1 MPVLTSGVAVR
12 DILSNMALDDTPK
25 ELVAGPFAAFRY
37 SSYRLFWI
45 GNAFSNIGIWALM
58 AGRLWLMHQLT
69 DSPLMLGLVTFS
81 GLGPILLLSMW
92 GGVVADRVNRM
103 RLVVTTRALF
113 AFTALLTGVLAATDI
128 IEPWHLL
135 AISLA
140 NGVLLSFDIPCRQAI
155 VPNLVPR
162 QHLMNAVVLQ
172 SLLMSGSTV
181 IGPFLFAPLVRTL
194 GIEGVFFFVGAMY
207 VGTVVMFALVDPQ
220 PHIGDRK
227 RTMPWNDLAEGF
239 AYIRGS
245 TTIISLV
252 ALGIL
257 AGIFG
262 SSFGTLLPV
271 FADTVLQGG
280 VETYGNL
287 LLASGI
293 GGLSGTLLLILFGR
307 LKDSALLQVVTGL
320 TYGAGLL
327 LFAQIT
333 YLPAS
338 LSFILVVGAA
348 STAFG
353 TINNTLLQSIVDDEF
368 RGRVMSIHQLGWG
381 SSAIGGL
388 LMGSLAQAVSAPF
401 ALSVSGVAIA
411 LGATSLTVLAMK
423 GRGTHRFEGPA
434 SS

>member
-1 MPVLTSGVAVR
+1 MYESEGRSGYTIGMPLEKSPTDNAG
-12 DILSNMALDDTPK
+12 
-25 ELVAGPFAAFRY
+25 GPFVAFRY
-37 SSYRLFWI
+37 TSYRLFWI

-69 DSPLMLGLVTFS
+69 DSPLMLGLVTFA

-103 RLVVTTRALF
+103 GLVVTTRALF
-113 AFTALLTGVLAATDI
+113 AFTALLTGVLVATDI
-128 IEPWHLL
+128 IEPWQLI

-155 VPNLVPR
+155 IPNLVPR

-181 IGPFLFAPLVRTL
+181 IGPFLFAPLVKVL

-227 RTMPWNDLAEGF
+227 RTMPWSDLAEGF
-239 AYIRGS
+239 GYIRGS

-262 SSFGTLLPV
+262 SSFSTLLPI
-271 FADTVLQGG
+271 FADTVLRGG
-280 VETYGNL
+280 VDTYGNL
-287 LLASGI
+287 LLASGV
-293 GGLSGTLLLILFGR
+293 GGLSGTLLLIWFGR
-307 LKDSALLQVVTGL
+307 LKDSALLQVATGL
-320 TYGAGLL
+320 TFGLGLL
-327 LFAQIT
+327 LFSQIT
-333 YLPAS
+333 YLPVS
-338 LSFILVVGAA
+338 LLAILIVGAA

-353 TINNTLLQSIVDDEF
+353 TVNNTLLQSIVDDEF

-388 LMGSLAQAVSAPF
+388 LMGSLAQAFNAPF
-401 ALSVSGVAIA
+401 ALSLSGAAVA
-411 LGATSLTVLAMK
+411 LGATALTLSAMK
-423 GRGTHRFEGPA
+423 GRGARRTEEAVEG
-434 SS
+434 

>member
-1 MPVLTSGVAVR
+1 MARNDPSQEPVGG
-12 DILSNMALDDTPK
+12 P
-25 ELVAGPFAAFRY
+25 LVAFRY
-37 SSYRLFWI
+37 ASYRLFWI

-69 DSPLMLGLVTFS
+69 DSPLMLGLVTFA

-103 RLVVTTRALF
+103 RLVVSTRALF

-128 IEPWHLL
+128 IEPWQLI

-155 VPNLVPR
+155 IPNLVPR

-181 IGPFLFAPLVRTL
+181 IGPFLFAPLVNAL

-227 RTMPWNDLAEGF
+227 RTMPWTDLTEGF
-239 AYIRGS
+239 AYMRGS

-262 SSFGTLLPV
+262 SSFSTLLPV
-271 FADTVLQGG
+271 FADDVLSGG

-287 LLASGI
+287 LLAGGV
-293 GGLSGTLLLILFGR
+293 GGLGGTLFLILFGR
-307 LKDSALLQVVTGL
+307 LKDSALLQVATGL
-320 TYGAGLL
+320 TYGIGLL

-338 LSFILVVGAA
+338 LSFILIVGAA

-353 TINNTLLQSIVDDEF
+353 TVNNTLLQSIVDDEF

-388 LMGSLAQAVSAPF
+388 LMGSLAEAVNAPF
-401 ALSVSGVAIA
+401 ALSVSGAAVA
-411 LGATSLTVLAMK
+411 LGATALTISAMR
-423 GRGTHRFEGPA
+423 GRRRWRNQEMAGER
-434 SS
+434 

>member
-1 MPVLTSGVAVR
+1 
-12 DILSNMALDDTPK
+12 
-25 ELVAGPFAAFRY
+25 
-37 SSYRLFWI
+37 
-45 GNAFSNIGIWALM
+45 M

-69 DSPLMLGLVTFS
+69 DSPLMLGLVTFA

-103 RLVVTTRALF
+103 RLVVITRALF

-194 GIEGVFFFVGAMY
+194 GIEGVFFLRWWNVRRHGCDVRA
-207 VGTVVMFALVDPQ
+207 GRSTATHRRPQADDALARPYGRVRLHSRKHHHHQ
-220 PHIGDRK
+220 PR
-227 RTMPWNDLAEGF
+227 
-239 AYIRGS
+239 
-245 TTIISLV
+245 
-252 ALGIL
+252 
-257 AGIFG
+257 
-262 SSFGTLLPV
+262 SSRDSG
-271 FADTVLQGG
+271 
-280 VETYGNL
+280 GNL
-287 LLASGI
+287 RFFVWDAVAGLRRHRSWRRRRDIWGTCCSQAAI
-293 GGLSGTLLLILFGR
+293 GGLSGTILLILFGR
-307 LKDSALLQVVTGL
+307 LKDSALLQVASGL
-320 TYGAGLL
+320 MFGLGLL

-368 RGRVMSIHQLGWG
+368 RGRVMSHPSAGLGIVLQ
-381 SSAIGGL
+381 SAVF
-388 LMGSLAQAVSAPF
+388 SWAPSRRRSA
-401 ALSVSGVAIA
+401 LH
-411 LGATSLTVLAMK
+411 L
-423 GRGTHRFEGPA
+423 H
-434 SS
+434 

>member
-1 MPVLTSGVAVR
+1 MAQEKSPT
-12 DILSNMALDDTPK
+12 DIAG
-25 ELVAGPFAAFRY
+25 GPFVAFRY
-37 SSYRLFWI
+37 ASYRLFWI

-81 GLGPILLLSMW
+81 GLGPILVLSMW

-113 AFTALLTGVLAATDI
+113 SFTALLTGVLAATDV

-181 IGPFLFAPLVRTL
+181 IGPFLFAPLVNAL
-194 GIEGVFFFVGAMY
+194 EIKGVFFFVGAMY

-227 RTMPWNDLAEGF
+227 RTMPWSDLAEGF
-239 AYIRGS
+239 AYMRGS

-262 SSFGTLLPV
+262 SSFSTLLPV
-271 FADTVLQGG
+271 FADSVLMGG
-280 VETYGNL
+280 VETYGDL
-287 LLASGI
+287 LLAAGV
-293 GGLSGTLLLILFGR
+293 GGLGGTLLLILFGR
-307 LKDSALLQVVTGL
+307 LKDSAILQVGTGL
-320 TYGAGLL
+320 AYGLGLV
-327 LFAQIT
+327 LFSQIA
-333 YLPAS
+333 YLPVS
-338 LSFILVVGAA
+338 LLMILVVGAA

-353 TINNTLLQSIVDDEF
+353 TVNNTLLQSIVDDEF

-388 LMGSLAQAVSAPF
+388 LMGTLAQAFNAPF
-401 ALSVSGVAIA
+401 ALSVSGVAVAI
-411 LGATSLTVLAMK
+411 GATALTLSAMR
-423 GRGTHRFEGPA
+423 GRGARRTEETVGED
-434 SS
+434 